1 MANRNFPL
9 DEEPEVKKPGWIA
22 WLRGR
27 FFAGVFIAAPIAITV
42 MIVLWLISVID
53 NRVKPMIPPAWNPEN
68 YTDVALPGFGA
79 VVAVI
84 LLTLLGAITTN
95 LIGRS
100 AVGFSD
106 RLLSRIPVVRN
117 IYSLFKQLFDTIQSS
132 NQSSFQNMVLVEYPK
147 KGTWALGFVT
157 APIRGEIADKLP
169 EGYMSVFVPTT
180 PNPTSGFYMFVPNDE
195 IIELD
200 MSVEEGAKMI
210 VSVGMVVPENVD
222 KEKLAEGLEEAARRS
237 A

>member
-1 MANRNFPL
+1 
-9 DEEPEVKKPGWIA
+9 
-22 WLRGR
+22 
-27 FFAGVFIAAPIAITV
+27 
-42 MIVLWLISVID
+42 
-53 NRVKPMIPPAWNPEN
+53 
-68 YTDVALPGFGA
+68 
-79 VVAVI
+79 
-84 LLTLLGAITTN
+84 
-95 LIGRS
+95 
-100 AVGFSD
+100 
-106 RLLSRIPVVRN
+106 
-117 IYSLFKQLFDTIQSS
+117 
-132 NQSSFQNMVLVEYPK
+132 MVLVEYPK